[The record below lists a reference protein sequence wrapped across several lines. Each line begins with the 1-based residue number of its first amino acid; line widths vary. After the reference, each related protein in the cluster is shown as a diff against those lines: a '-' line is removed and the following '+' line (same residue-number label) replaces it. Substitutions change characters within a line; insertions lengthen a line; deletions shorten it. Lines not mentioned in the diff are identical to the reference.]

1 MQGRQGPDEEFWQQV
16 TGQHYALSN
25 GNGNGNSTGKR
36 RTAPQRPSNMPRV
49 QRPPT
54 TPRVGRPQRGQQPR
68 RSWRRRALI
77 WGIVLVVCAFL
88 ACFISYAIVNFFN
101 ATGAT
106 ANAAQAATGFLT
118 AVQEKDYHTAYN
130 DLAATVTIGMPE
142 NQFTQQAQLDDTCY
156 GPVTGYSEVAGSA
169 SVQNNAQSY
178 TYTIKRSKI
187 TYKLQLTLQQDQQGN
202 WKVSSFG
209 TSNNLGPTPGT
220 SGCS

>member
-1 MQGRQGPDEEFWQQV
+1 MQGRQGPDEEFWQQA

-25 GNGNGNSTGKR
+25 GNGNSTGKR
-36 RTAPQRPSNMPRV
+36 RAEPRRPANMPRV

-54 TPRVGRPQRGQQPR
+54 TPRVGRPQRSESPR
-68 RSWRRRALI
+68 KHWRRRALI
-77 WGIVLVVCAFL
+77 WGIVLVICAFL
-88 ACFISYAIVNFFN
+88 ACFISYAAVNFFN
-101 ATGAT
+101 ATSAT
-106 ANAAQAATGFLT
+106 SNAAQAATGFLT

-142 NQFTQQAQLDDTCY
+142 NQFTQQSQLYDTCY

-169 SVQNNAQSY
+169 SVQNNSQSY
-178 TYTIKRSKI
+178 SYTITRSKLTYT
-187 TYKLQLTLQQDQQGN
+187 LQLTLQQDDQGN

-209 TSNNLGPTPGT
+209 NSNNLGPATPGA